1 MAYFL
6 FEGCFCRENK
16 LLRHPVEYFM
26 ITAEKSNL
34 MLLSLTQLDGIR
46 LTGSKNTANYATL
59 DFMAVTN
66 VCHQLQFL
74 FFCEAHLSHI
84 CVIFFYSLLV
94 VSELRSTFS

>member
-74 FFCEAHLSHI
+74 FFVRLIFLTYVLFFFILFLWFLS
-84 CVIFFYSLLV
+84 C
-94 VSELRSTFS
+94 